1 MTFSEIRSLALD
13 NFVLGDAQTSIKSS
27 ELLRLVAV
35 VEAARAL
42 RAHHACGSA
51 DADAL
56 DKTLAALEESK

>member
-1 MTFSEIRSLALD
+1 MNIAE
-13 NFVLGDAQTSIKSS
+13 IKSRALVNRALGNAAVEMTAS
-27 ELLRLVAV
+27 DALALVAV

-56 DKTLAALEESK
+56 DKTLAAVEES